1 MAHLGSQPTD
11 ISQDTHTPG
20 TYGSFGPT
28 SPLAERAIARDRELE
43 GESGIVEPSNDSNTG
58 LTRSKSNQASSGYAA
73 GASYRR
79 PSYIATG
86 LGTRSTMLP
95 AIPQSNKPYLTED
108 EQTAV
113 LEEERSLLRDNE
125 VIPPK
130 HPRKNST
137 SAPHVAKHGGVI
149 TKAQRPDTTVEE
161 DEGDGDLQAQNRGPS
176 ETARLIPAKNDPSL
190 PYGGND
196 NPEDIE
202 RQWEAAIKEGRIK
215 TTWGREAKVI
225 GRYSRSLVVT
235 FLLQFSLPLTSVLTV
250 SHIGTMELGAIS
262 LATMT
267 AGITGYAIYQGLA
280 TSLDTLCAQAYGSGN
295 KKLVG
300 LQLQRMVLFLWVC
313 TIPIAI
319 VWLNGTSILE
329 AIVPEKET
337 AALAGQY
344 LRIVLAGAP
353 GYAAFEAGKRFL
365 QAQGIFSATLYVLLV
380 IAPLN
385 AFLHWLFVWHLRM
398 GFAGAP
404 LAVAIVEN
412 LMPIGLFLFV
422 YFIRG
427 RECWAGFSRAAL
439 RNWGPMIRL
448 SLPGLLMVLAEW
460 LAFEILTL
468 SASLISSDHLA
479 TQSVLSTICSI
490 TFQIPFPISVATS
503 TRIANLIGA
512 TLDDA
517 AKVSAAVGLT
527 AAAIVGVTNSILLLT
542 LRNYL
547 PRVFTDDPKVV
558 SMAAS
563 VLPLCAAFQ
572 LVDALAASCNGI
584 LRGLGKQGFGGYV
597 NLGAYYLFAIPV
609 SMGLGFGLK
618 YELFGLWAGPALA
631 LALVAGI
638 EGLFI
643 WRTDWKKSVESA
655 QKRNMAG

>member
-11 ISQDTHTPG
+11 IPQNTHNPG
-20 TYGSFGPT
+20 TYGSFGPS

-43 GESGIVEPSNDSNTG
+43 GKDAPIETSNDTLTG
-58 LTRSKSNQASSGYAA
+58 LSRSKSNQASSGYAA

-95 AIPQSNKPYLTED
+95 AIPQSNKQYLTEE

-113 LEEERSLLRDNE
+113 LEEERSLLRDND

-137 SAPHVAKHGGVI
+137 PAAQKRKHSNII
-149 TKAQRPDTTVEE
+149 TKPPAPDITVEE
-161 DEGDGDLQAQNRGPS
+161 DGTNSDSQNVITS
-176 ETARLIPAKNDPSL
+176 ETAPLLPAKNDPSL

-235 FLLQFSLPLTSVLTV
+235 FLLQYSLPLASVLTV

-313 TIPIAI
+313 TIPIALI
-319 VWLNGTSILE
+319 WLNGTRILE

-344 LRIVLAGAP
+344 LRIVLLGTP
-353 GYAAFEAGKRFL
+353 GYSAFEAGKRYL
-365 QAQGIFSATLYVLLV
+365 QAQGIFVATLYVLLF

-385 AFLHWLFVWHLRM
+385 AFLHWLFVWHFKM
-398 GFAGAP
+398 GFSGAP

-412 LMPIGLFLFV
+412 LMPIGLFLYV
-422 YFIRG
+422 YFVRG
-427 RECWAGFSRAAL
+427 RECWGGFSKAAF

-517 AKVSAAVGLT
+517 AKVSAVVGLT

-547 PRVFTDDPKVV
+547 PRIFTDDPKVV

-584 LRGLGKQGFGGYV
+584 LRGLGKQEFGGYV

-618 YELFGLWAGPALA
+618 YELFGLWAGPAMA

-638 EGLFI
+638 EGYFI